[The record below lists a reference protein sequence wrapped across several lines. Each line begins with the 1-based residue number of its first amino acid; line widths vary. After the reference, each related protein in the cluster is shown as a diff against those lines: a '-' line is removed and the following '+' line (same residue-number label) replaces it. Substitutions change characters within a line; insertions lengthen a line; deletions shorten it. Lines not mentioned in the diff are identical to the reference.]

1 MWFKTATSSIFS
13 STFSK
18 IALVAIA
25 ASLAACG
32 GDKKPAPVEPV
43 VAECTDAPGMIHVFV
58 GTTDGKQLCD
68 AETTVTWADGKTSAI
83 KLQPMMMDGKSTCG
97 FKAEK
102 AGKVSVKA
110 NGFKQGAASW
120 TAPVVCE
127 MRNIQVK
134 LAKM

>member
-25 ASLAACG
+25 ASLTACG

-43 VAECTDAPGMIHVFV
+43 AECTDAPGMVHVFV
-58 GTTDGKQLCD
+58 STTDGKQLCN
-68 AETTVTWADGKTSAI
+68 AETTVTWADGKTSAM
-83 KLQPMMMDGKSTCG
+83 KLQPKMMDGKSTCG
-97 FKAEK
+97 FSTDK
-102 AGKVSVKA
+102 AGKVAIKA
-110 NGFKQGAASW
+110 NGFNPGAASW
-120 TAPVVCE
+120 TAPAVCE
-127 MRNIQVK
+127 NRNLSIK